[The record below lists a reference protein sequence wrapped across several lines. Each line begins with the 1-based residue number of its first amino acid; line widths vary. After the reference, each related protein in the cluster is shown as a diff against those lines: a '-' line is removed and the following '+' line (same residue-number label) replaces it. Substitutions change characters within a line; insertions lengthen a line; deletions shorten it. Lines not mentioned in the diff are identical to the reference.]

1 MSKKTKKTNKAEENW
16 WLSSNNKTRLI
27 ERKVAHFCFPSSYLR
42 GPIMPPRLRGGG
54 TCPELPSG
62 DSGGDSKACL
72 RRSLGTLAGQWVL
85 QYSRWLLE
93 RSSVWPICTWSF
105 TLLTMATKGFPQQT
119 CVTESVT
126 VFLHG
131 SLETGWTCHA
141 YLLWQM
147 RLVLPTTNTTL
158 LQIQKIGFHQIW
170 SESGK
175 SQFFSNVGRVWRDDR
190 QKRIRSPDL
199 RSHTIWCCDSPNSFQ
214 SDQTVTVGSGDELCI
229 TILLL
234 HGLFPALNQH
244 IFRVTAD
251 CLWTDCHFFSLGWG
265 DVL

>member
-131 SLETGWTCHA
+131 SQETGWTCHA

-147 RLVLPTTNTTL
+147 RLVPPYHHHHPPSN
-158 LQIQKIGFHQIW
+158 
-170 SESGK
+170 SEDRFPSDL
-175 SQFFSNVGRVWRDDR
+175 VWIR
-190 QKRIRSPDL
+190 Q
-199 RSHTIWCCDSPNSFQ
+199 
-214 SDQTVTVGSGDELCI
+214 I
-229 TILLL
+229 TI
-234 HGLFPALNQH
+234 
-244 IFRVTAD
+244 
-251 CLWTDCHFFSLGWG
+251 FF
-265 DVL
+265 